1 MVNWTKEQTECIEHR
16 GCDVLVSAAAGSGK
30 TAVLV
35 ERVIRLVC
43 DEGIDIDRLL
53 IVTFTNAAAAQMK
66 AKVEKAIHDKLRE
79 MPENRHLQ
87 RQLQRLNRA
96 KITTVHSFC
105 MDLIR
110 ENFHLCGLSPDFTVA
125 DAQEAQLLKNE
136 SIFEAMETFF
146 EDEQRAAGFAK
157 FLDCFCKG
165 KDTECEVLL
174 SKTYDFVR
182 AIPFYQDWL
191 YERVMQ
197 YHNVTGLENTD
208 FYTLILQDISEQLE
222 TVNEFFALW
231 EEQLKDAEADGLLAY
246 AETLEEDRAQ
256 LSRLDIS
263 GSYRKMSEQFRKIS
277 FGRLKPPKKEYHR
290 QRAERV
296 KACREVIKKT
306 INDIKEHYFY
316 DTEENILRCINDVFP
331 ELFTF
336 YELILLTDTI
346 YTEKKKKKNVV
357 DFNDLEHKAITVL
370 TQDGGR
376 SEKAEELSEF
386 YREILIDEY
395 QDSND
400 VQELIF
406 SRIAKDNLF
415 MVGDIKQSIY
425 KFRNAKPE
433 LFLDKYNRFAETNF
447 NENRKILLSR
457 NFRSRPEIL
466 EFTNFIFE
474 HIMSEQT
481 GGISY
486 SEKEKL
492 YPGAAY
498 PEKTIP
504 IEVHI
509 LDDPSDDDFTVT
521 PKMKEAQLIADRIER
536 MVGREEVFDNGE
548 MRKIDYSDI
557 LVLYRATAV
566 NGQILSDELTRRNI
580 PHFCEGQGDYFG
592 RYEVKLMLS
601 MLQVVDNP
609 RNDIPLC
616 AVLYSPLYAFS
627 DDDLA
632 EIRMG
637 EDGDFYDCVRK
648 AAENGNQ
655 KCIAFLESLK
665 EYRTFRYH
673 HTIEELINRILA
685 DTGYLYYILQ
695 KPDGMLK
702 YDNIQKLCEIAKR
715 YESTVYKGLYSFINY
730 VNLLIQSQTKVSET
744 RAPGKN
750 CVTIMSIHKSKGL
763 ESNVVIIGGTGGKI
777 NKMDTYAPV
786 LLDSEMGI
794 GCNFKNTEN
803 NSVIKTIYKAAIA
816 EKQKKEIIAEELRI
830 FYVALTRA
838 KQKLILTGTSRDLN
852 REIESVRKTISG
864 QGKQPFAVKKANSY
878 LQYFL
883 IAALFMQQA
892 DFLEKAAEKPC
903 SFTLDTKV
911 YKDFQGGTAEV
922 AESEPEEELIFTEE
936 EIREVL
942 DFTYPDVSAVP
953 KKLSVSEIK
962 RKYEIIEDGDDLA
975 FLAKTES
982 DPSLPRI
989 EDALFL
995 REKKLTPAQKGTA
1008 LHTFIEHMGFDKAV
1022 DLQSLAQYLTDKN
1035 ILTQAEKNTLNFE
1048 MIERF
1053 RKSRLFQEIA
1063 DAESIHQEQS
1073 FLTELPAKALYPAAE
1088 TDDSIMIQGTIDCWF
1103 ESDGKIKIVDF
1114 KTDRYSNPQE
1124 ILERYRGQ
1132 LELYRYALEKLLDR
1146 KIDECLLYLFYGG
1159 DVVKIDK
1166 KELI

>member
-66 AKVEKAIHDKLRE
+66 AKVERAIHDKLRE

-96 KITTVHSFC
+96 KITTIHSFC

-182 AIPFYQDWL
+182 AVPFYQDWL

-197 YHNVTGLENTD
+197 YHNVTRLENTD
-208 FYTLILQDISEQLE
+208 FYPIILKDISEQLE
-222 TVNEFFALW
+222 TVHEFFALW
-231 EEQLKDAEADGLLAY
+231 EEQLMDAEADGLLPY
-246 AETLEEDRAQ
+246 AQTLEEDKAQ
-256 LSRLDIS
+256 LNGIDLTKGYQEI
-263 GSYRKMSEQFRKIS
+263 GKAFRS
-277 FGRLKPPKKEYHR
+277 VTFGRLNPPKKEYHR
-290 QRAERV
+290 QRAEQV
-296 KACREVIKKT
+296 KACRDVIKKT
-306 INDIKEHYFY
+306 VNDIKERYFY
-316 DTEENILRCINDVFP
+316 DTEENILSCINSVFP
-331 ELFTF
+331 ELFTL
-336 YELILLTDTI
+336 YELVILTDSI
-346 YTEKKKKKNVV
+346 YAEKKKKKNVV
-357 DFNDLEHKAITVL
+357 DFNDLEHKAIAVL
-370 TQDGGR
+370 TENGER
-376 SEKAEELSEF
+376 SEKAVELSEF
-386 YREILIDEY
+386 YCEILIDEY

-433 LFLDKYNRFAETNF
+433 LFLEKYNRFAETDF
-447 NENRKILLSR
+447 TENRKILLSK

-474 HIMSEQT
+474 HIMSGQT

-486 SEKEKL
+486 NEKEKL
-492 YPGAAY
+492 YPGASY
-498 PEKTIP
+498 PEKTVP

-509 LDDPSDDDFTVT
+509 LDDPSDEDFTVT
-521 PKMKEAQLIADRIER
+521 PKMKEAQLIADRIEQ

-557 LVLYRATAV
+557 LVLYRAAAV

-580 PHFCEGQGDYFG
+580 PCFCEGQGDYFG
-592 RYEVKLMLS
+592 RYEVKLILS

-609 RNDIPLC
+609 HNDIPLC

-627 DDDLA
+627 DDELA
-632 EIRMG
+632 EIRMNA
-637 EDGDFYDCVRK
+637 DGDLYDSVNAC
-648 AAENGNQ
+648 AEHGDE
-655 KCIAFLESLK
+655 KCAAFLESLK
-665 EYRTFRYH
+665 NYRTYRYH
-673 HTIEELINRILA
+673 HTIEEMINQILS
-685 DTGYLYYILQ
+685 DTGYLYYVLQ

-715 YESTVYKGLYSFINY
+715 YESTIYKGLYSFINY
-730 VNLLIQSQTKVSET
+730 VNLLIESQAKVSET
-744 RAPGKN
+744 HAPGKN
-750 CVTIMSIHKSKGL
+750 CVSIMSIHKSKGL
-763 ESNVVIIGGTGGKI
+763 ESNVVIAGGTGGKI

-803 NSVIKTIYKAAIA
+803 NTVIKTIYKAAIA

-838 KQKLILTGTSRDLN
+838 KQKLILTGTSRDFN

-864 QGKQPFAVKKANSY
+864 QGKQPYAVKRANSY
-878 LQYFL
+878 LDYFL
-883 IAALFMQQA
+883 IAAQFMQQA
-892 DFLEKAAEKPC
+892 DFLEKAVEKPC
-903 SFTLDTKV
+903 GFTLETKI
-911 YKDFQGGTAEV
+911 YDDYQGAVPET
-922 AESEPEEELIFTEE
+922 SEQEQEEEFAFTDE
-936 EIREVL
+936 EIRQVL
-942 DFTYPDVSAVP
+942 DFTYPDVSEIP

-962 RKYEIIEDGDDLA
+962 RKYEIIEEGEDLA
-975 FLAKTES
+975 FLAKAEPEQS
-982 DPSLPRI
+982 I
-989 EDALFL
+989 AKAADALFL
-995 REKKLTPAQKGTA
+995 REKRLTPAQKGTA
-1008 LHTFIEHMGFDKAV
+1008 LHTFIEHLSFDESV
-1022 DLQSLAQYLTDKN
+1022 DLQGFAQYLTEKN
-1035 ILTQAEKNTLNFE
+1035 ILTQAEKNALHFE
-1048 MIERF
+1048 WIERF
-1053 RKSRLFQEIA
+1053 RQSGLFKEIA
-1063 DAESIHQEQS
+1063 HAAEVHQEQS
-1073 FLTELPAKALYPAAE
+1073 FLTEIPARSLYPSAE
-1088 TDDSIMIQGTIDCWF
+1088 TNDTIMIQGTIDCWF
-1103 ESDGKIKIVDF
+1103 ESGGKIKIVDF
-1114 KTDRYSNPQE
+1114 KTDRYSDPQE
-1124 ILERYRGQ
+1124 MLERYRGQ
-1132 LELYRYALEKLLDR
+1132 LELYRYALEKTLHKR
-1146 KIDECLLYLFYGG
+1146 ADECLLYLFYRG
-1159 DVVKIDK
+1159 DVVSVK
-1166 KELI
+1166 